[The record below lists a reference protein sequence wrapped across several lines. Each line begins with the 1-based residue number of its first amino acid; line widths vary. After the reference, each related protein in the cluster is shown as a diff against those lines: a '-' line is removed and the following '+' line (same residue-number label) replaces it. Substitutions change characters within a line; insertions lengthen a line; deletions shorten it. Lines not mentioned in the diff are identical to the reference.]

1 MATPET
7 LCPKCGFTP
16 IPDRAEVCPKC
27 AEVFSFNPLYKAA
40 QRKMIGKYEALEVT
54 ATLRGGLTGAVSANP
69 GPAAA
74 VLALGAVLWLIRG
87 AGLLVDLREPSWVFW
102 VAGLQLGAATFLMAN
117 LGPASLMAQ
126 FAGAVQIAASFFVTS
141 DQPLALHTLLSALV
155 GAVVI
160 AMTVGEPSAARRSAG
175 LAVGGIA
182 GLAAIAALAWATAA
196 PPAPPEVIG
205 DLRIGYQ
212 LVVPP
217 GWSKLSAEELAP
229 HLPLPNDDLDH
240 KFVGFGSKAERAFGL
255 LTVAG
260 GDDFELLPACEE
272 HLKRLGSLS
281 DPVPLAFTAP
291 EGLGSQSLVFA
302 LRTASGALGRLGCG
316 RVGKRFVAL
325 AVLVADPTPGPGEA
339 AFAKIGSLL
348 TVR

>member
-27 AEVFSFNPLYKAA
+27 GEVFSFNPLHKAA
-40 QRKMIGKYEALEVT
+40 QRKAIGKLEPLDFE

-74 VLALGAVLWLIRG
+74 VLALGAVIWLIRA
-87 AGLLVDLREPSWVFW
+87 AGLLVDLREPSWLFW
-102 VAGLQLGAATFLMAN
+102 LAGAELVAATFLMAN
-117 LGPASLMAQ
+117 IGPASFVAQ
-126 FAGAVQIAASFFVTS
+126 LVGAAHIAVAFVITA
-141 DQPLALHTLLSALV
+141 DQPLSLHTLLTALV
-155 GAVVI
+155 GATVI
-160 AMTVGEPSAARRSAG
+160 AMTVGEPSPTRRSAG
-175 LAVGGIA
+175 LAVGLLGGA
-182 GLAAIAALAWATAA
+182 AALAALARATAA

-212 LVVPP
+212 LIVPT
-217 GWSKLSAEELAP
+217 GWARMSASQLAP
-229 HLPLPNDDLDH
+229 HLPLPDEDLEH
-240 KFVGFGSKAERAFGL
+240 KYVGFGSASYRTYGL
-255 LTVAG
+255 LTIAG
-260 GDDFELLPACEE
+260 GEDFELLSACQN
-272 HLKRLGSLS
+272 HLKRLGGLS
-281 DPVPLAFTAP
+281 EAVPLGFTAP
-291 EGLGSQSLVFA
+291 EGLGRESLVFQ

-325 AVLVADPTPGPGEA
+325 AVVVADPTPGLGES
-339 AFAKIGSLL
+339 AFQQIGEVL